1 MDSGL
6 RGPSLMSEFLT
17 HMLTLI
23 RPLPLLP
30 HTRSTKMRNAE
41 CMKRVLEVERASFVP
56 VVLSAIGGMGRHASV
71 FYKNLASL
79 LAEKRDSTYGT
90 TMNCLCCVTT
100 FSLLRNKKQ
109 HSGALTH
116 NTQTIDNTTALH

>member
-1 MDSGL
+1 MY
-6 RGPSLMSEFLT
+6 EQ
-17 HMLTLI
+17 
-23 RPLPLLP
+23 
-30 HTRSTKMRNAE
+30 
-41 CMKRVLEVERASFVP
+41 RVLEVERASFVP
-56 VVLSAIGGMGRHASV
+56 VLLRHASV

-79 LAEKRDSTYGT
+79 LAEREMPPMHGT